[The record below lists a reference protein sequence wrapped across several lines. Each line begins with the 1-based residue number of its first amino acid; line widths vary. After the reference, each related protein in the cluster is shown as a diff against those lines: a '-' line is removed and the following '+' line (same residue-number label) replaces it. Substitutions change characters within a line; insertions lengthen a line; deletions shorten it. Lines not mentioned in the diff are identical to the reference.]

1 MKAVINY
8 SEINTF
14 VSKKIHQPICVSYA
28 QNARIQVDYTL
39 KKHIPIVGEVE
50 QKVSIILKVKS
61 VYSNEICFETE
72 SAKLIKPFLSMVL
85 NSVASKNNL
94 DFLSASGS
102 DIHVRLDKIPG
113 FSSILKYITPSV
125 IEFSSY
131 GIEIYAKIKC

>member
-8 SEINTF
+8 SEINTYISQK
-14 VSKKIHQPICVSYA
+14 VHQPICISYA

-39 KKHIPIVGEVE
+39 KKRIPIVGEVE

-61 VYSNEICFETE
+61 VYSNEVCFETE

-94 DFLSASGS
+94 DFLTASGS
-102 DIHVRLDKIPG
+102 DIKIRLDKIPG
-113 FSSILKYITPSV
+113 FSNVLEHITPSV
-125 IEFSSY
+125 IEFSRY
-131 GIEIYAKIKC
+131 GVEIYAKIKC